1 MKTDKHIHTE
11 TATVAQRNSVA
22 HDGIMRAQEQRMWCE
37 RSGRELL
44 MCLFTPK
51 IESRA
56 RRCDESITELAPVDL
71 HSHVLLIQCEE
82 FQDQLSSIRIKLL
95 LRFFSSRHTDV
106 WQQVCP
112 RWRTIARRRKW
123 DFFRSKI
130 NNKNW
135 STIKLKSFPMKFV
148 CVSEHLNGLL
158 VELFKGS
165 KKIILGLRMWFSC
178 SH

>member
-1 MKTDKHIHTE
+1 MSICSFLDSTIKFHICCANTFNVTEHQRWMLMKTDKHIHTE

-22 HDGIMRAQEQRMWCE
+22 HDGIMRAQEQRTWCE

-106 WQQVCP
+106 
-112 RWRTIARRRKW
+112 
-123 DFFRSKI
+123 
-130 NNKNW
+130 
-135 STIKLKSFPMKFV
+135 
-148 CVSEHLNGLL
+148 
-158 VELFKGS
+158 
-165 KKIILGLRMWFSC
+165 
-178 SH
+178 